1 MRQSMKAAAILG
13 MQAESAF
20 GQTEAASLML
30 AEGRQ
35 AEPAGSTG
43 GPRQQPWLKPGR

>member
-13 MQAESAF
+13 MQAEAAF
-20 GQTEAASLML
+20 GAKEAASLML
-30 AEGRQ
+30 AAGRLE
-35 AEPAGSTG
+35 EPAGGAG

>member
-13 MQAESAF
+13 MQAEAAF

-30 AEGRQ
+30 ADGRQ
-35 AEPAGSTG
+35 EEPAGNTG

>member
-13 MQAESAF
+13 MQAEASF
-20 GQTEAASLML
+20 GPSEAASLML
-30 AEGRQ
+30 AAGRQ
-35 AEPAGSTG
+35 EEPVAGAG

>member
-13 MQAESAF
+13 MRAEAAF
-20 GQTEAASLML
+20 GAKEAVSLML
-30 AEGRQ
+30 ADGRQ
-35 AEPAGSTG
+35 EEPAGGAG